1 MGKKKFKRQGTSNYK
16 RIKDSWRKPKG
27 GDSKVRKEKKGKPD
41 LVKVGYRKP
50 KSERGLHPSGYR
62 EVLVHNSKE
71 VNEVDPETQAIR
83 IASAVGKRKRIKI
96 LESAE
101 EKGIKVLNERRDKI
115 ETENA
120 EESSS

>member
-1 MGKKKFKRQGTSNYK
+1 MGKKEFKRQGSSNHK
-16 RIKDSWRKPKG
+16 RVKDSWRKPKG
-27 GDSKVRKEKKGKPD
+27 IDSKIRKEKKGKPD

-62 EVLVHNSKE
+62 EVLVHNSQE
-71 VNEVDPETQAIR
+71 VDQVDPETQAIR
-83 IASAVGKRKRIKI
+83 IASAVGKRKRLKI

-101 EKGIKVLNERRDKI
+101 EKGIKVLNDRRDRS
-115 ETENA
+115 EVENA